1 MAGAYPALLKFPVF
15 FHKIALTIQPRNN
28 PEFEA
33 RSHAQTLSRILSKEM
48 FVGTA
53 SEKKM
58 FPGVFNECV
67 FVYSKSVTASD
78 TPAGRNRLHYSQWN
92 QDFRMRE

>member
-1 MAGAYPALLKFPVF
+1 
-15 FHKIALTIQPRNN
+15 
-28 PEFEA
+28 
-33 RSHAQTLSRILSKEM
+33 M
-48 FVGTA
+48 FVGTV